1 MSAPP
6 GVLGVVVW
14 VLCAVSG
21 VTVLGAAAGALL
33 LRTVAERLHLVTLVT
48 SVAGPATGLACAL
61 TLGVSTGTAA
71 TVVVIALLAATAPV
85 LQTAIARVEREGSAE

>member
-14 VLCAVSG
+14 VLCALSAVA
-21 VTVLGAAAGALL
+21 VVGAAGAALL

-71 TVVVIALLAATAPV
+71 VVVVVVLLAATAPV
-85 LQTAIARVEREGSAE
+85 LQTGIARVEREGSAQ

>member
-1 MSAPP
+1 VSAPP

-14 VLCAVSG
+14 VLCALSALA
-21 VTVLGAAAGALL
+21 VLGAAAGALL

-71 TVVVIALLAATAPV
+71 VVVVIALLLATAPV
-85 LQTAIARVEREGSAE
+85 LQTAIARVDREDTAA

>member
-14 VLCAVSG
+14 VLCALSALA
-21 VTVLGAAAGALL
+21 VLGAAGGALL
-33 LRTVAERLHLVTLVT
+33 LRTVAERLHVVTLVT

-71 TVVVIALLAATAPV
+71 VVVVVALLLATAPV
-85 LQTAIARVEREGSAE
+85 LQTAIARLEREDTAA